1 MAWLYAE
8 SETSSAMHRATSDY
22 GYKTFL
28 NSHENAESDS
38 KMENFKYSP
47 RSSRV
52 SYFVAFHYFSL
63 WRCSWSI
70 IIFPTC
76 RCRQIMRP
84 TPGLVRT
91 YGGDREMYREV
102 ATLRM
107 LMSWTSTPDSGTLYG
122 TRIAHR
128 MAESGYT
135 LVSAQICPRIID
147 ILRQNFA
154 LAWSIICLAMLEL
167 ADILLEFAPALT
179 L

>member
-8 SETSSAMHRATSDY
+8 SETSSAMYRATSDY

-38 KMENFKYSP
+38 KLQYSP

-52 SYFVAFHYFSL
+52 TYFVAFHYFTIFSL
-63 WRCSWSI
+63 WRCSFSQPAAAVKSSS
-70 IIFPTC
+70 F
-76 RCRQIMRP
+76 RKRP

-107 LMSWTSTPDSGTLYG
+107 LMSWTRLRSSTPDSSTLYG

-128 MAESGYT
+128 TAYSGDISAECTNPSINQ
-135 LVSAQICPRIID
+135 VSRRI
-147 ILRQNFA
+147 L
-154 LAWSIICLAMLEL
+154 
-167 ADILLEFAPALT
+167 
-179 L
+179 